1 MKMNGPEKAAIF
13 LMNLGEEKAAQVLAN
28 MVEEEIQSI
37 GNYMSTLGEIDTPV
51 MDSVNRDFYNLVET
65 GSRKVNTGGMDFL
78 ESALMKAIDPVKA
91 SQILKNITSPGEEMS
106 GGLET
111 VRLLDPK
118 VIASFIRKEHPQT
131 AAIIL
136 AHLDGN
142 AASQAL
148 REIPEAQRMEI
159 VHRLAT
165 LERVSPSVIR
175 DLDEALQNE
184 FRSSLAVSGNKLGG
198 VEVAAKMM
206 ASLDRATEADILN
219 SMEEVDPE
227 MVSEIRSLRFTY
239 EDILKIDDTGVQL
252 VIKEIQH
259 QDLLV
264 SLKTASDELKETLF
278 SHVSERVAVMLK
290 EDFESLGPMKTSEV
304 EKAQQNIICMCKQL
318 EENGKILI
326 GGGEALV

>member
-1 MKMNGPEKAAIF
+1 MKMNGSEKAAIF

-28 MVEEEIQSI
+28 MDEEEIQTL

-65 GSRKVNTGGMDFL
+65 GSRKVKTGGMDFL

-142 AASQAL
+142 AASKTL
-148 REIPEAQRMEI
+148 RELPETQRMEI

-165 LERVSPSVIR
+165 LERVSPRVIR
-175 DLDEALQNE
+175 DLDEALQKE
-184 FRSSLAVSGNKLGG
+184 FKKSAAVSGKKLGG
-198 VEVAAKMM
+198 VEMAAKLM
-206 ASLDRATEADILN
+206 ASLDRTTETDILT
-219 SMEEVDPE
+219 SMEEMDPSMVD
-227 MVSEIRSLRFTY
+227 EIRNLRFTF
-239 EDILKIDDTGVQL
+239 EDILRIDDNGIQL
-252 VIKEIQH
+252 VIKEVQDE
-259 QDLLV
+259 DLLV
-264 SLKTASDELKETLF
+264 SLKTATDELKEKLF
-278 SHVSERVAVMLK
+278 SNMSERAAVMLK
-290 EDFESLGPMKTSEV
+290 EDLESLGPMKISEV
-304 EKAQQNIICMCKQL
+304 EKAQQNIIFVCKQM
-318 EENGKILI
+318 EANGRILI

>member
-28 MVEEEIQSI
+28 MDEEEIQI
-37 GNYMSTLGEIDTPV
+37 LGNYMSTLGEIDTPI

-65 GSRKVNTGGMDFL
+65 GSSKLNTGGMDFL
-78 ESALMKAIDPVKA
+78 ESALMKAIDPEKA

-142 AASQAL
+142 AASKTL
-148 REIPEAQRMEI
+148 RELPEKQRMEI

-165 LERVSPSVIR
+165 LERVSPRVIR
-175 DLDEALQNE
+175 DLDDALQKE
-184 FRSSLAVSGNKLGG
+184 FKKSSAVSGKKLGG
-198 VEVAAKMM
+198 VEMAAKLM
-206 ASLDRATEADILN
+206 ASLDRTTETDILTY
-219 SMEEVDPE
+219 MEEMDPSMVD
-227 MVSEIRSLRFTY
+227 EIRNLRFTF
-239 EDILKIDDTGVQL
+239 EDILRIDDNGIQL
-252 VIKEIQH
+252 VIKEVQ
-259 QDLLV
+259 QEDLLV
-264 SLKTASDELKETLF
+264 SLKTATDELKEKLF
-278 SHVSERVAVMLK
+278 SNMSERAAVMLK
-290 EDFESLGPMKTSEV
+290 EDLESLGPMKISEV
-304 EKAQQNIICMCKQL
+304 EKAQQNIIFVCKQM
-318 EENGKILI
+318 EANGRILI